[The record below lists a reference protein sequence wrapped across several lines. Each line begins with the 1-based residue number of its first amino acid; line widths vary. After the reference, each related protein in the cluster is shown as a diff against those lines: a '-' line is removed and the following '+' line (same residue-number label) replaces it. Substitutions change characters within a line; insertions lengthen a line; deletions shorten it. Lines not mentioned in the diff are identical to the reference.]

1 MTYRPDG
8 YPTVSPYL
16 LVADP
21 GAVMDF
27 AERALGAE
35 RLRVIP
41 DEEGGILHAEIR
53 IGDSVV
59 MMGGVEGGPRAH
71 LHLYLADADD
81 AFARALDAGADE
93 VQPMTEK
100 GDGDR
105 RGGVRDASG
114 TTWWLS
120 RQV

>member
-53 IGDSVV
+53 VGDSVV